1 MYLITHL
8 GNVLCFPQGDA
19 LCFPHCP
26 DFPMAV
32 KLLPFFSTR
41 FLCFHERLLKRP
53 ANSVTD

>member
-41 FLCFHERLLKRP
+41 FLCFHEI
-53 ANSVTD
+53 DF